1 MNLWLFCTCKRLRKF
16 RRQRCGPGR
25 LMLWMLTRSEP
36 MHRASSGLQP
46 AEHCRASTGSAPPL
60 PQDACQ
66 ISARV
71 SILWRQKGREAL
83 RKWRDPNAR
92 TAAFPSAKSS
102 SAQHRL
108 FHKLPFSLLVNQTCS
123 SPTLSQELRTWD
135 TNPALPCTPAPGG
148 ISAQCISGCG
158 PESTE

>member
-1 MNLWLFCTCKRLRKF
+1 MNLWPFCTFKRLRKF

-92 TAAFPSAKSS
+92 TARFSFCKIFTSSTHAFPQTAFFTLGESDLLFTHLEPRIKNLG
-102 SAQHRL
+102 HRPGPPL
-108 FHKLPFSLLVNQTCS
+108 HPRPLWDL
-123 SPTLSQELRTWD
+123 SPMHLRLW
-135 TNPALPCTPAPGG
+135 AR
-148 ISAQCISGCG
+148 
-158 PESTE
+158 EH